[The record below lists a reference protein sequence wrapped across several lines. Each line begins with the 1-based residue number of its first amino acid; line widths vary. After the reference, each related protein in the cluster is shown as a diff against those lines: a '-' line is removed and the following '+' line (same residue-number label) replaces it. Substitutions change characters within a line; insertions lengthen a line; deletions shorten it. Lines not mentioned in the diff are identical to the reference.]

1 MLRDELT
8 NEDIPH
14 HSTLQNRIDEIFGQ
28 HLIALGKE
36 MRQVSAPPDSA
47 TILLNMLS
55 YISRNRLARFQ

>member
-28 HLIALGKE
+28 HLTALGQE
-36 MRQVSAPPDSA
+36 MRQVSAPPDSI
-47 TILLNMLS
+47 TRFL
-55 YISRNRLARFQ
+55 NRLSCKPRNQLNEN

>member
-28 HLIALGKE
+28 HLTALGQE
-36 MRQVSAPPDSA
+36 MRQVSVSPDSN
-47 TILLNMLS
+47 T
-55 YISRNRLARFQ
+55 RFQIY

>member
-28 HLIALGKE
+28 HLTTLGQE
-36 MRQVSAPPDSA
+36 MRQVSGLPDSTA
-47 TILLNMLS
+47 K
-55 YISRNRLARFQ
+55 F